1 MAKRPNSPF
10 SGVADRACCICLETE
25 SELEGMEVIELEP
38 CHHVHCRGCLT
49 DHVNFAVA
57 NNKLPLTCA
66 TCTTPVPPQLVRSL
80 LTPEEYERFSLMT
93 LMATLRANP
102 LVRFCPQPGCTNAV
116 ECASDMN
123 GCKDVMCAACKNE
136 FCVACRQPSH
146 GDSACK
152 VDMPQGCKPCPQC
165 GVVIEKENDGSCN
178 SMQCGVCKTRFCWL
192 CMKVLSGSGYG
203 HFSTMSGCT
212 LYGRQPWSKAKARG
226 KSTTN
231 SAVFRAV
238 TFHTVTQCRQ
248 LYMAYTPVCMF
259 SCACLRVCASTVHMT
274 LIMRLSPSYLCADL
288 HVLALRWT
296 LPITAPIMLG
306 LGSVLVPLVSLGVPI
321 FACVQAAKDRYRNV
335 PEGKP
340 ESKWKR
346 AGRSALA
353 LTGSIIFVPVAA
365 SLAYVGVATKVLTY
379 SLVVMPTKEI
389 SGAVKRRKERRRA
402 ALADVVDDDDDS
414 DVTLRPNTTV
424 KEVVATS
431 PSVELTHTQLQT
443 PTQSHVQRLSA
454 SQISREQPQD
464 SIGGVI
470 YLTDFEGVET
480 VVCVN

>member
-212 LYGRQPWSKAKARG
+212 LYGRQPWSKAKAR
-226 KSTTN
+226 
-231 SAVFRAV
+231 
-238 TFHTVTQCRQ
+238 
-248 LYMAYTPVCMF
+248 
-259 SCACLRVCASTVHMT
+259 
-274 LIMRLSPSYLCADL
+274 
-288 HVLALRWT
+288 ALRWT